1 MLKTVSAIC
10 QNVMSIQNVL
20 SIHLSKCI
28 TYQGL
33 GILRILHIIFNDLQ
47 NRCIGFIDKETETHI
62 R

>member
-47 NRCIGFIDKETETHI
+47 NRCISFIDKETETHI